1 MRRDRRTRRMAP
13 LPRLILQF
21 VGWFGLVL
29 VLLTIAWPFIAP
41 AYTQAISHFSRPLLR
56 AFESPNVSVLEANH
70 AELWVYRIVG
80 EGRIAPF
87 TWFDRYTFFALIP
100 LLALLVATPGLR
112 LVQRLTRMG
121 IGFAAIFL
129 AHALYIAVSVE
140 LAYAAMGLT
149 DLGVDTLAA
158 RTLEGWQLL
167 VRVLWEA
174 LPIAL
179 WIGLTGRAWKR
190 QFQMLREAAPQ
201 TADHNQAA
209 DSSAIHRGKRMGIV
223 KARWIVAAVVILAVA
238 VSAGFAVWASDA
250 EMYFSSDKNG
260 EDRVTKIQEG
270 DSVWIVVIDGDED
283 TDCDVRDKVWTD
295 VKVMDT
301 KTGAH
306 IVWKSYVDRDGVD
319 TTGDGVG
326 DLVFH
331 GDPGYAPHMGHW
343 PGASAGW
350 LGADYLEETN
360 SSTGVFVS
368 RRAFQIGTRVNL
380 SGPPQQGS
388 HIVGPYD
395 GAIGGPV
402 DPTDFEW
409 GGYLYADGD
418 NDDHGDDRIWVDR
431 AQNFVVSTNAG
442 FEVPDDDAYL
452 PPGVAL
458 PLGQDYM
465 LGRFENMDTLIG
477 LYVDQN
483 DPSDVALALGKIID
497 TESTIEWNR
506 EVYKDA
512 NEAATIT
519 VVDYDENLSCD
530 HVEYVP
536 VFILVN
542 PGSWNPQTVTSAV
555 DFCMLKRYGGVMNIA
570 GDVPNPTIPL
580 VWYTMYDSG
589 LFIDLQ
595 ANGSN
600 QPNEQGTFYIDYPT
614 AAEGNVTSFDT
625 RSNSGITRVMFYA
638 EETQADSGIFQLD
651 INQILRDLGFNSL
664 NVRDVLVAYYVDP
677 NDQDDFSLDTAYI
690 EEKNHSQLRF
700 TDYARKDTEEFWI
713 GRSPVYVE
721 VTDAN
726 ANTDSCCPERVV
738 VHICDPH
745 EVDDTEWL
753 VLDELSSNSPIFFT
767 NMGMRLVSV
776 WDAMGIGD
784 PDALGGYSLKLDNW
798 ELEVF
803 NEDSVFARY
812 NDVVYA
818 EAEIAMIGDID
829 TATAFPPRI
838 ESTRVAND
846 VSFSV
851 FEVADTQVYDGDGIG
866 MYFLD
871 RQGNQVTGYANSDC
885 VFVQVFDPD
894 QDEDQLRRERIDAY
908 WDGNAG
914 QGQNVP
920 LGPINDPA
928 NHAACGYNDAVAH
941 MVNTL
946 LGDTNIFNNGTWS
959 KLYVLNPRNGRWAPF
974 DLLETGMDT
983 GEFVSVTCID
993 LVSRFECEPN
1003 LGVLPGD
1010 TIIAAYND
1018 PSNHSDV
1025 AWISIKV
1032 GIGGAA
1038 AVGSS
1043 TTFVDADGG
1052 EVAAYIE
1059 GDPVYVRVFDS
1070 SISGAGSLEGAITV
1084 EGVEYDLQAVVDATP
1099 GTFMTEA
1106 LPINTVAGDTLSAT
1120 YVDPA
1125 DPNDTS
1131 SDTVPVVA
1139 SELSIDRFYASP
1151 SPFAD
1156 IATFAY
1162 VGSGLAETFAVTV
1175 YDLRGRIIWST
1186 EAHNVLG
1193 VDWDGTNADGRKMAN
1208 GAYLYVVS
1216 ASNGDDLFTGKG
1228 QVFLLK

>member
-1 MRRDRRTRRMAP
+1 MRRDRQAKRMAP
-13 LPRLILQF
+13 LPQLILRF
-21 VGWFGLVL
+21 VGWFALVL
-29 VLLTIAWPFIAP
+29 VLLTIAWPLIAP
-41 AYTQAISHFSRPLLR
+41 AYTEAISHFSRPLLR
-56 AFESPNVSVLEANH
+56 AFESPNVSVLEAKD

-87 TWFDRYTFFALIP
+87 TWFDQYTFFALIP
-100 LLALLVATPGLR
+100 LLALFVATPGLGLVKR
-112 LVQRLTRMG
+112 LVRMG
-121 IGFAAIFL
+121 IGLVAMFF

-140 LAYAAMGLT
+140 LAYAAIGLT
-149 DLGVDTLAA
+149 EVSAFAA
-158 RTLEGWQLL
+158 RTLDGWQLL

-174 LPIAL
+174 LPIGL
-179 WIGLTGRAWKR
+179 WVGLTASAWKR
-190 QFQMLREAAPQ
+190 QFGRLREATPVKSE
-201 TADHNQAA
+201 TKQAA
-209 DSSAIHRGKRMGIV
+209 DSSARHRGKRMGIV
-223 KARWIVAAVVILAVA
+223 KARWIVAAVVMLAVA
-238 VSAGFAVWASDA
+238 AMAGFAVWASDA

-260 EDRVTKIQEG
+260 ENRVTKIQEG
-270 DSVWIVVIDGDED
+270 DSVWLVVIDGDED
-283 TDCDVRDKVWTD
+283 IDCDVRDKVWTD

-306 IVWKSYVDRDGVD
+306 IVWKSYIDQNGVD
-319 TTGDGVG
+319 TDGDGAG

-331 GDPGYAPHMGHW
+331 GDATYTPHMGHW
-343 PGASAGW
+343 PGVSAGW
-350 LGADYLEETN
+350 LGADYLEET
-360 SSTGVFVS
+360 SASTGVFVS
-368 RRAFQIGTRVNL
+368 SRPFHIGSRVNF

-402 DPTDFEW
+402 EPTDFEW

-418 NDDHGDDRIWVDR
+418 GDDNGDDRIWVDR
-431 AQNFVVSTNAG
+431 AQNFVISTNPG
-442 FEVPDDDAYL
+442 FEVPGDDAYL
-452 PPGVAL
+452 PPGVAT
-458 PLGQDYM
+458 PQGEEYM

-483 DPSDVALALGKIID
+483 DPGDVALALGKIID

-519 VVDYDENLSCD
+519 VVDYDENLSCE

-536 VFILVN
+536 IFILVN
-542 PGSWNPQTVTSAV
+542 PGSWNPQTVTSAT
-555 DFCMLKRYGGVMNIA
+555 DFCMLKRYGGVADID
-570 GDVPNPTIPL
+570 GRVPDPTIPL
-580 VWYTMYDSG
+580 VWYSMYDSG

-595 ANGSN
+595 ADGSN

-625 RSNSGITRVMFYA
+625 RTTSGVTRVMFYA
-638 EETQADSGIFQLD
+638 EETRADSGIFQLN

-664 NVRDVLVAYYVDP
+664 NVRDVLVAYYVDS
-677 NDQDDFSLDTAYI
+677 NDQDDFSLATAYI

-713 GRSPVYVE
+713 GRSPVYIE
-721 VTDAN
+721 VTDVN
-726 ANTDSCCPERVV
+726 ANTDSCCPEKVV
-738 VHICDPH
+738 VHVCDPH
-745 EVDDTEWL
+745 EVDDAEWL

-776 WDAMGIGD
+776 WDAMGIGE
-784 PDALGGYSLKLDNW
+784 PDAQGGYSLKLDNW
-798 ELEVF
+798 EMEVF
-803 NEDSVFARY
+803 NEDSVYARY

-818 EAEIAMIGDID
+818 EADIAMIGDLD

-838 ESTRVAND
+838 ESVRVAND
-846 VSFSV
+846 ISFSV
-851 FEVADTQVYDGDGIG
+851 FEVADTQVYDGDTTS

-894 QDEDQLRRERIDAY
+894 QDEDQLRRERIAAF

-920 LGPINDPA
+920 LGPINDAA
-928 NHAACGYNDAVAH
+928 NHADCGYNDAVTH

-946 LGDTNIFNNGTWS
+946 LGDTNIFDNGTWG

-1010 TIIAAYND
+1010 TILAVYND

-1032 GIGGAA
+1032 GIGGGAMA
-1038 AVGSS
+1038 GST
-1043 TTFVDADGG
+1043 TTFVDADGN
-1052 EVAAYIE
+1052 EVAAYVE
-1059 GDPVYVRVFDS
+1059 GDPVYVRVFDA
-1070 SISGAGSLEGAITV
+1070 SISGAGSLEAAITV
-1084 EGVEYDLQAVVDATP
+1084 EGVEYDLQAVADATP
-1099 GTFMTEA
+1099 GTYTTGL
-1106 LPINTVAGDTLSAT
+1106 LPISAIAGETLSAT

-1131 SDTVPVVA
+1131 SDTVTVVA
-1139 SELSIDRFYASP
+1139 SELNIDRFYASP
-1151 SPFAD
+1151 SPFSD
-1156 IATFAY
+1156 MATFAFI
-1162 VGSGLAETFAVTV
+1162 GTGMAETFAVTV
-1175 YDLRGRIIWST
+1175 YDLRGRLIWST
-1186 EAHNVLG
+1186 EEHNVLG
-1193 VDWDGTNADGRKMAN
+1193 VDWNGTNVEGREMAN

-1216 ASNGDDLFTGKG
+1216 ASNGDDIFTGKG
-1228 QVFLLK
+1228 QVFILR